1 MWKGLSR
8 LSAGRWAR
16 PATEFTAFCRVLDQI
31 PDAEDLDGK
40 TTAVPYSPDMIYAC
54 IGALINNLS
63 HNPTPVR
70 MSNFFAFISRLMMEY
85 QVLAINDAVKPA
97 SGMSW

>member
-1 MWKGLSR
+1 
-8 LSAGRWAR
+8 
-16 PATEFTAFCRVLDQI
+16 
-31 PDAEDLDGK
+31 
-40 TTAVPYSPDMIYAC
+40 MIYAC

-85 QVLAINDAVKPA
+85 QVLAINDAVKAGLRNELVILPEFREWLA
-97 SGMSW
+97 GHADVLVRTD